1 MKLEQIQTA
10 ALVPQARNANKME
23 ASQFLALKSAIQ
35 NAGFLQPIVVSLWEG
50 RHHIVDGHHRV
61 KAANE
66 LKMDLIPAYV
76 GAWSPEVQELL
87 ALGLNKNRGKIAE
100 NVAEQI
106 IVELYADGFI
116 DEKLL
121 TFTGYS
127 KAQLDAMLVLPELPA
142 PPQATDVV
150 PDVTPDVDARPFKLT
165 LSFATKAERDEAK
178 RLFKEASGGAKDV
191 TLGAKNLLGMTE

>member
-1 MKLEQIQTA
+1 MKLEQLQTA
-10 ALVPQARNANKME
+10 TLVPQARNANKME

-50 RHHIVDGHHRV
+50 RYYIVDGHHRV
-61 KAANE
+61 KAATE
-66 LKMDLIPAYV
+66 LRMEHIPAYV
-76 GAWSPEVQELL
+76 GEWSPEVQELL

-127 KAQLDAMLVLPELPA
+127 KAQLDAMLVLPELPT
-142 PPQATDVV
+142 PPPATDVA
-150 PDVTPDVDARPFKLT
+150 PDVAPDVDARPFKLT

-178 RLFKEASGGAKDV
+178 RLLKEASGGAKDV